1 MKQVNLTINGRATHA
16 NVEPRTHLADF
27 LREQLDLT
35 ATHLRCEQG
44 ACGACTILIDGQPA
58 RSCIT
63 YVVMCDGAA
72 VQTIEGLENDPVMIA
87 LRRTFSEE
95 HGLQCGYCT
104 PGMLITARDIVL
116 RIPDADQKRIR
127 SELSGNLC
135 RCTGYVGIV
144 RAISRVLRER
154 RDGMLG
160 SLADQRGALG
170 PVGMRR
176 TQSMNAGAPAP
187 FSIAPSVEG
196 PDIGRVDA
204 VGLGGRAP
212 NIEIRHSFVVSRP
225 RDEVWLFFADFARV
239 VHCIP
244 GASLTKA
251 PTDENIEGKMS
262 IKLGPIIANFV
273 GRARVLRDDSRHCA
287 LILGAGS
294 DQLGDSRAAGEVEYA
309 LEANRSDETHVT
321 LIVRALLSGAL
332 AQFGRTGIVEDL
344 TAQITETFAR
354 NIESNLLGLA
364 HPLRPNSS
372 LDAGSLLWA
381 VLKAR
386 ARKIFGKLFAIWN
399 I

>member
-1 MKQVNLTINGRATHA
+1 MKQVNVTINGRATHA

-63 YVVMCDGAA
+63 YVVMCDGAV
-72 VQTIEGLENDPVMIA
+72 VQTIEGLENEPVMAA
-87 LRRTFSEE
+87 LRRAFSEE

-127 SELSGNLC
+127 TELSGNLC

-144 RAISRVLRER
+144 RAISRVLREQ
-154 RDGMLG
+154 RDGALG
-160 SLADQRGALG
+160 SLANERGALG
-170 PVGMRR
+170 PVGMRPA
-176 TQSMNAGAPAP
+176 QSTNARAAAP
-187 FSIAPSVEG
+187 FSIAPRVEG
-196 PDIGRVDA
+196 ADIGEVDA
-204 VGLGGRAP
+204 VGLAGRKP
-212 NIEIRHSFVVSRP
+212 NVEIRYSFVVSRS

-244 GASLTKA
+244 GASLTKP

-262 IKLGPIIANFV
+262 VKLGPIMANFV
-273 GRARVLRDDSRHCA
+273 GRARVVRDDSRHCG

-294 DQLGDSRAAGEVEYA
+294 DRVGGSRAAGEVEYA
-309 LEANRSDETHVT
+309 LEASGPDETHVT
-321 LIVRALLSGAL
+321 LIIRALLAGAL
-332 AQFGRTGIVEDL
+332 AQFGRTGIVEGL
-344 TAQITETFAR
+344 AAQIVETFAR
-354 NIESNLLGLA
+354 NIESNLSGLA
-364 HPLRPNSS
+364 SPLRAGSS
-372 LDAGSLLWA
+372 LDVGSLFWS
-381 VLKAR
+381 VLKMR
-386 ARKIFGKLFAIWN
+386 ARKILGKLFASWKI
-399 I
+399 

>member
-1 MKQVNLTINGRATHA
+1 MKQVNLTINGRTTHA

-27 LREQLDLT
+27 LREELNLT

-63 YVVMCDGAA
+63 YVVMCDGAV
-72 VQTIEGLENDPVMIA
+72 VQTIEGLEDDPVIDA
-87 LRRTFSEE
+87 LRLAFSEE

-104 PGMLITARDIVL
+104 PGMLITARDIIL

-127 SELSGNLC
+127 TELSGNLC

-154 RDGMLG
+154 HDGAFG
-160 SLADQRGALG
+160 SLANERGPLG
-170 PVGMRR
+170 PVGTRR
-176 TQSMNAGAPAP
+176 AQSTSARAAAP
-187 FSIAPSVEG
+187 FSVAARVE
-196 PDIGRVDA
+196 DANIGEADP
-204 VGLGGRAP
+204 VGLGGRKP
-212 NIEIRHSFVVSRP
+212 NVEIRHSFAISRP

-239 VHCIP
+239 VYCLP
-244 GASLTKA
+244 GASLTKPPA
-251 PTDENIEGKMS
+251 DGNIEGKMS

-273 GRARVLRDDSRHCA
+273 GRARVVRDDSRHCG

-294 DQLGDSRAAGEVEYA
+294 DRLGGSRAAGEVEYA
-309 LEANRSDETHVT
+309 LEATGPHETHVKLT
-321 LIVRALLSGAL
+321 IRALLSGAL
-332 AQFGRTGIVEDL
+332 AQFGRSGIVEGL

-354 NIESNLLGLA
+354 NIGSNLSGLPS
-364 HPLRPNSS
+364 PLRPGSQ
-372 LDAGSLLWA
+372 LDVGSLFWA

-386 ARKIFGKLFAIWN
+386 ARKILRKFFAHWN